1 MSTLFM
7 NKLKINGIHIT
18 YCIVEFD
25 KQEALYLQNIME
37 KELITYDEIFF
48 KLKAFKK
55 LGYKTIEELPIV
67 AKISGFSSKTPN
79 SLQFPVGVFTYFKN
93 NKKVFV
99 STVDRLEERYHSG
112 LYKEYCEIKSAI
124 TANEFSFRKKKACK
138 YFFLKIEQS
147 GTFSFIVKDTFQL
160 NQLLFKHSLNHF
172 KRFYHPQVK
181 LLEIQIDD
189 SIMVFS
195 VGKKSE
201 VVKSIFVIK

>member
-1 MSTLFM
+1 M
-7 NKLKINGIHIT
+7 NKLKINGTHVT
-18 YCIVEFD
+18 YCVVEFGS
-25 KQEALYLQNIME
+25 KEALCLQNIME

-48 KLKAFKK
+48 KRKAFKK
-55 LGYKTIEELPIV
+55 LGYKTLEELPIV
-67 AKISGFSSKTPN
+67 SKISGFSSRTPN
-79 SLQFPVGVFTYFKN
+79 TLQYPTGVFTYFKN

-124 TANEFSFRKKKACK
+124 TSNEFSFRKKKACK
-138 YFFLKIEQS
+138 YFFLKIVQS
-147 GTFSFIVKDTFQL
+147 GTFSFSVKDTFQL

-181 LLEIQIDD
+181 LLEIQMDD
-189 SIMVFS
+189 SNLPFS

-201 VVKSIFVIK
+201 VVKSICVVK

>member
-1 MSTLFM
+1 MT
-7 NKLKINGIHIT
+7 KLQIEGTMLSYSIIELNA
-18 YCIVEFD
+18 E
-25 KQEALYLQNIME
+25 EPLYLQNIME

-79 SLQFPVGVFTYFKN
+79 TLQYPIGVFTYFKN

-138 YFFLKIEQS
+138 YFFLKKIQK
-147 GTFSFIVKDTFQL
+147 GTFTLALKDDIYL
-160 NQLLFKHSLNHF
+160 NQLLFEHKVHHF
-172 KRFYHPQVK
+172 KLKGFYQEPIQ
-181 LLEIQIDD
+181 LLEVYSDD
-189 SIMVFS
+189 SMMLFKLKEKGPDKI
-195 VGKKSE
+195 
-201 VVKSIFVIK
+201 SICTL

>member
-1 MSTLFM
+1 MT
-7 NKLKINGIHIT
+7 KIQIEGTMLSYSIIELNA
-18 YCIVEFD
+18 E
-25 KQEALYLQNIME
+25 EPLYLQNIME

-55 LGYKTIEELPIV
+55 LGYKTLEELPIV

-124 TANEFSFRKKKACK
+124 TSNEFSFRKKKACK

-147 GTFSFIVKDTFQL
+147 GTFSFSVKDTFQL

-172 KRFYHPQVK
+172 KRF
-181 LLEIQIDD
+181 
-189 SIMVFS
+189 
-195 VGKKSE
+195 
-201 VVKSIFVIK
+201 

>member
-1 MSTLFM
+1 M
-7 NKLKINGIHIT
+7 NKFKIIGTHLT

-25 KQEALYLQNIME
+25 TQEALYLQNIME

-55 LGYKTIEELPIV
+55 LGYKTLEELPIV

-124 TANEFSFRKKKACK
+124 TSNEFSFRKKKACK
-138 YFFLKIEQS
+138 YFFLKKIQK
-147 GTFSFIVKDTFQL
+147 GTFTLAFKDDIDL
-160 NQLLFKHSLNHF
+160 NQLLFEHKVHHF
-172 KRFYHPQVK
+172 KLKGFYQEPIQ
-181 LLEIQIDD
+181 LLEVYSDGSMLLFKLKEKGTDKI
-189 SIMVFS
+189 SICTL
-195 VGKKSE
+195 
-201 VVKSIFVIK
+201 